1 MKRLL
6 ITGDIHGNF
15 SAWLTIRALMAP
27 EDGLVVAGDLF
38 DTRYGGSFSDPDYSP
53 ESIKK
58 AVSDLDLPFYYVYGN
73 CDEPWFCPGYD
84 DQLEFT
90 AAGRC
95 FFLHHG
101 HAIPRIPDNAQIIV
115 QGHTHSSWLTRKDGR
130 IFLNPG
136 SIARPRDR
144 VASYA
149 IADQTGVRLIELKT
163 GKTLACLEES
173 NGVKP

>member
-1 MKRLL
+1 MERLL

-27 EDGLVVAGDLF
+27 GDGLVVAGDLF
-38 DTRYGGSFSDPDYSP
+38 DTRYGSFADPDYSP
-53 ESIKK
+53 ESIKN
-58 AVSDLDLPFYYVYGN
+58 AVSDLSLPFYYVYGN
-73 CDEPWFCPGYD
+73 CDEPSFSPGYD
-84 DQLEFT
+84 YQLEFT

-115 QGHTHSSWLTRKDGR
+115 QGHTHSSWLTQKDGR
-130 IFLNPG
+130 IYLNPG

-149 IADQTGVRLIELKT
+149 IVDKTGIRLIELNT
-163 GKTLACLEES
+163 GQAVS